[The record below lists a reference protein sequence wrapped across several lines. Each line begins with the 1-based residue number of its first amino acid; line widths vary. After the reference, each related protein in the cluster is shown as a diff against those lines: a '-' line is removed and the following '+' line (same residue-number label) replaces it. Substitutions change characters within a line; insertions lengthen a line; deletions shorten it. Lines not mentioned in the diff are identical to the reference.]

1 MRVKCAYCE
10 DVIHPVDGVCVDEL
24 FMCFGCDSM
33 RLNNEL
39 VQCAS
44 CGDWLRFNSEDLM
57 NTTCMKCGGEAK

>member
-1 MRVKCAYCE
+1 MIMC
-10 DVIHPVDGVCVDEL
+10 PNCVDEL